1 MTNFC
6 EYYLIKVDKSR
17 SWMLSAVFKSFEHL
31 SFDRTIDKENALF
44 EFFVPQGNEVIF
56 LEVIKYF
63 KSIGLVLEYHKEE
76 NRLKFT
82 EFV

>member
-1 MTNFC
+1 MNNFC
-6 EYYLIKVDKSR
+6 EYYLVKVDKSR

-44 EFFVPQGNEVIF
+44 EFFVPQGNEETF
-56 LEVIKYF
+56 LEVIEYF
-63 KSIGLVLEYHKEE
+63 KNIGLVLECHKEE

-82 EFV
+82 DFV